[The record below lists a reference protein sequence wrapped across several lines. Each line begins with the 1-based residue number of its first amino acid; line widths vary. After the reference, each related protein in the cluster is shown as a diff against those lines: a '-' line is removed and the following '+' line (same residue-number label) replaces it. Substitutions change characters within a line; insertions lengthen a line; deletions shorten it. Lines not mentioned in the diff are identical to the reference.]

1 MLLIDDRENPKLIA
15 KLLMRMGDANQSDEG
30 EAKVLRM
37 KTSDYRIGDWGIEA
51 KEINDLYR
59 SILGIGRSRTI
70 ITQLREL
77 EEGVEKPFLVVYGT
91 QLKPYVRG
99 NPKRKTMAIEIARMK
114 QVTKQFKLTFY
125 QRFTNIQYME
135 LLTMDDFVEWLIIN
149 HTQLNVAAKTKE
161 SDLPLDVKKSLE
173 KSKLDSRI
181 AVLSSVRG
189 VSPKQAEA
197 LLEKFGTLPKILH
210 SRQTQKAL
218 MEVEGIGRTK
228 ARNIL
233 ALRDKLIDADGNQK
247 KYY

>member
-15 KLLMRMGDANQSDEG
+15 KLLMRLGDANQSDEG
-30 EAKVLRM
+30 LAKVLRM
-37 KTSDYRIGDWGIEA
+37 KTSDYLMGEWGVEA

-59 SILGIGRSRTI
+59 SILGIGRNGRTI
-70 ITQLREL
+70 INQLREL
-77 EEGVEKPFLVVYGT
+77 EEAVEKPFLVVYGT

-99 NPKRKTMAIEIARMK
+99 TPKRQTMAIEIARMK

-125 QRFTNIQYME
+125 QRFPKIQYME

-149 HTQLNVAAKTKE
+149 HTQLNVAAKTKQ
-161 SDLPLDVKKSLE
+161 SDLPLDVRKSIE
-173 KSKLDSRI
+173 KSALDDRV

-197 LLEKFGTLPKILH
+197 LLEKFGSLPKILH

-228 ARNIL
+228 AKNIL
-233 ALRDKLIDADGNQK
+233 GLRDKLIDTA
-247 KYY
+247 